1 LLSKLRKRINEHSSK
16 NLIIRVII
24 QNKLSNVFVLKIA
37 MKLRETNALNLEN
50 FFYKK
55 IKNVIKIKEIRTLKL
70 LIATNLNVH

>member
-1 LLSKLRKRINEHSSK
+1 
-16 NLIIRVII
+16 
-24 QNKLSNVFVLKIA
+24 VLKIA

>member
-1 LLSKLRKRINEHSSK
+1 MLSKLRKRINEHSSK